1 MLAVFRGAVEL
12 NLPVNLVCTIAVAEN
27 FVGPEAYRNS
37 DIIKSLK
44 VIRNIVFGK
53 NNLVVFP
60 RV

>member
-37 DIIKSLK
+37 DIIKNTK
-44 VIRNIVFGK
+44 HCGW
-53 NNLVVFP
+53 
-60 RV
+60 